1 MALRFQTVRHSNQLS
16 YRVQLSVAVVAFSH
30 LHLVRSNQCTKFTTE
45 NPSAICSNQ
54 SNLSMVIYMPD
65 IISCIL
71 YYLRITKNRNVVLY
85 SFPMFRLNQS
95 YQYAGRQPAFL
106 LRGPPGKPGR
116 DGTPGSAGR
125 NGRDG
130 RDGSQGVRGI

>member
-1 MALRFQTVRHSNQLS
+1 
-16 YRVQLSVAVVAFSH
+16 
-30 LHLVRSNQCTKFTTE
+30 
-45 NPSAICSNQ
+45 
-54 SNLSMVIYMPD
+54 
-65 IISCIL
+65 
-71 YYLRITKNRNVVLY
+71 
-85 SFPMFRLNQS
+85 MFRLNQS

-130 RDGSQGVRGI
+130 RDGSQGVRGILISDVHKT